1 MNKFRLSPLA
11 IVGIIVVLIGLWVA
25 SGYNTLVNLEENS
38 DNALAQIET
47 QFQRRVDLIPNI
59 VETVKGAANF
69 EKGTMEAVVA
79 ARSAWATAGNS
90 NEKIAAAN
98 SFDSA
103 LSRLLVTVEAYPD
116 LKATQAFRD
125 LTTELEGTENRIAYA
140 RNEFNN
146 AATEYNK
153 AVRIF
158 PRNLIVKLLSFDA
171 EKTLF
176 EAAAGADV
184 VPVVDFGDNQ

>member
-11 IVGIIVVLIGLWVA
+11 IIGVVVVLVGLWAA
-25 SGYNTLVNLEENS
+25 SSYNTLVGLEENS
-38 DNALAQIET
+38 ENAFAQIET
-47 QFQRRVDLIPNI
+47 QFQRRLDLIPNVI
-59 VETVKGAANF
+59 ETVKGVANF
-69 EKGTMEAVVA
+69 EQETLQNIVA
-79 ARSAWATAGNS
+79 ARSAWATAGNA

-98 SFDSA
+98 NFDSA

-116 LKATQAFRD
+116 IKATEAFRD
-125 LTTELEGTENRIAYA
+125 LITELEGTENRIAFA

-146 AATEYNK
+146 ATTEYNK
-153 AVRIF
+153 AVRNF
-158 PRNLIVKLLSFDA
+158 PRNIIAKLLSFDA

-176 EAAAGADV
+176 EAAEGANV